1 MQVVKRQ
8 SFKPRRLAL
17 AMAQA
22 ALLALVCSPGQA
34 TVQLSGPY
42 WLDPGN
48 PAPIGP
54 GDVNLPGSLLYVGAG
69 GNGSFEVLAGS
80 QVSLAGLRVAAGGG
94 SGDVKIDGSGSR
106 LELHAG
112 GNDFRLEIGH
122 YGVGTLLVSNGGT
135 LDSTV
140 DLAACAQGWRNCGT
154 IISNTA
160 GSSGSLTVSGAGSQ
174 ALLAGWFNVGARY
187 AQPGFGTPGQD
198 SHGNV
203 QVLQGA
209 LLSTGSAS
217 IGASWTG
224 PSSTGTE
231 RSFANVVIDGVGT
244 RWNISGN
251 AFNDPQAHLH
261 IGAGVRST
269 ATLQLANGAQ
279 LNVVDGGFS
288 SIGEIGAE
296 GRMQM
301 NSGSMADFG
310 MAGALSVGNGGV
322 GVLELNDAQ
331 LHAGLLRVGDNG
343 SGKGTVLL
351 GQNARLTLDGVG
363 NGRLA
368 LGQNGVGLMEIRQGG
383 QLLADGS
390 SAACVNQWC
399 GNQIGNAAGSDGRL
413 LIDGAGSQASFV
425 GGLEV
430 AWINVA
436 RPPLEPWTFGQP
448 GGQTRGHITIDHGG
462 LLRTDR
468 LALAGGLPSPSGTG
482 GETAY
487 AYLTVQGAGS
497 RLELIG
503 GPTSHGNAVLSSGAR
518 AGNVSFVN
526 ILDGAQLL
534 LQSAPSA
541 DTTFALDWG
550 GGQSQVLVDGL
561 GSGLTLTGGAHSFL
575 GVAHGGGNS
584 QLTLSHGASLAM
596 SGDWR
601 GATIGGR
608 GGPAFDQ
615 LGQGTM
621 QVLSGAQWTGAQQIS
636 VGTQGAQGSLLLS
649 DAGSRL
655 ALSTVSGDPNSGRLE
670 IGPDGQGS
678 LAVSNGALVQANR
691 LQIGSGNLSGWG
703 TASISG
709 SQGGQAS
716 RVELSAVDFHRLGLE
731 QGQLTIS
738 NGGVLDATLDA
749 STCLTHWCGTFIANN
764 AGADARLTIT
774 GAGSRASFLDTFYVG
789 GSYVSAPPLGSYIA
803 GEPGGSTR
811 VDLRVLNGGR
821 LETESVRMGNSG
833 NGPAA
838 DGSERVSVNVL
849 LDGPGSVWHV
859 QGGAGT
865 KAQVAGFSTGLN
877 TGGAGAVQNVQVGI
891 TVRNGAQ
898 LQFSSDA
905 NSSNQ
910 LVLARDGGQSSMLV
924 TGAGSALSF
933 ADAGSSA
940 IWIGRNAG
948 MASLSVANGAQL
960 LGINLVQ
967 MGTQGGFGQFKLDGA
982 ATRAIFG
989 PEFASL
995 QVGRSGGVGSA
1006 SISNGAQLLMS
1017 SALQNYVVIGE
1028 GVDGSGRAAQGAL
1041 RLDGAGS
1048 LIDMHTVASPD
1059 YGINPLV
1066 LVGQNG
1072 FGSLSISN
1080 GAKLHMQ
1087 GDRVPNADEALF
1099 TWMTVGNGPSS
1110 AAAGTL
1116 QLSGLGSEIRQDGFN
1131 AGLAVGRYAN
1141 GSGSMTVSN
1150 GAQFIGT
1157 AVMVGRDGGRG
1168 TIKLDAASM
1177 QLGGQWLP
1185 GATNI
1190 AIGAGVAL
1198 GSGAGGTGSLSLDHG
1213 ASLVISNAGS
1223 EGAHLVLGGNF
1234 VQNQGSGLLDVAGGS
1249 SIALNAGPGAA
1260 MVVIGHDGQG
1270 LATFRGASQLQL
1282 GDGSLLIAR
1291 DAAGIGQLRLSEGS
1305 SAQAGYVGVG
1315 AWNGSDTGVATL
1327 IVNDGSVLT
1336 AQTIEVGGH
1345 GYVGGT
1351 GTLIGNVINRGVFS
1365 PGNSP
1370 GTLHIQGSFQ
1380 NQAGGRLVLEVQSD
1394 GHGGFVT
1401 DQLLFA
1407 NGASVSLDQLQLSF
1421 HFLGNTDPNAFQAS
1435 GLFGV
1440 NTFLQQ
1446 GGHGLD
1452 ASLFNQVSYTASAD
1466 AYQISN
1472 FSFNASTGAVFS
1484 AQPVPEPAT
1493 WAMLMMGM
1501 LVMGWRRRAMRGGR
1515 N

>member
-1 MQVVKRQ
+1 MDAVHFH
-8 SFKPRRLAL
+8 SFHRPRRLAL
-17 AMAQA
+17 AMAHA
-22 ALLALVCSPGQA
+22 ALLALACSPGQA
-34 TVQLSGPY
+34 GVQLTGPY
-42 WLDPGN
+42 WLDPAS
-48 PAPIGP
+48 PVPIGP
-54 GDVNLPGSLLYVGAG
+54 GDVNLPGSFLYVGAG
-69 GNGSFEVLAGS
+69 GNGSFEVLAGG

-94 SGDVKIDGSGSR
+94 NGDVKVDGSGSR

-112 GNDFRLEIGH
+112 GNDFRLEIGQ
-122 YGVGTLLVSNGGT
+122 YGAGTLLVSNGGT

-154 IISNTA
+154 IIGNTA
-160 GSSGSLTVSGAGSQ
+160 GSSGSLTVTGAGSQ
-174 ALLAGWFNVGARY
+174 ALLAGWFNVAARY
-187 AQPGFGTPGQD
+187 AQPGFGTPGAD
-198 SHGNV
+198 SHGAV
-203 QVLQGA
+203 QVLNGA

-217 IGASWTG
+217 VGASWTG
-224 PSSTGTE
+224 PSSTGSE
-231 RSFANVVIDGVGT
+231 RSFASVVLDGVGT

-251 AFNDPQAHLH
+251 AFNDPMAHLH
-261 IGAGVRST
+261 VGAGARAD
-269 ATLQLANGAQ
+269 ATLQISNGAR
-279 LNVVDGGFS
+279 LSVADGGYS
-288 SIGEIGAE
+288 SIGNTDAQGLMQLSSGASAE
-296 GRMQM
+296 F
-301 NSGSMADFG
+301 GS
-310 MAGALSVGNGGV
+310 AGSFSVGSGGK
-322 GVLELNDAQ
+322 GTLELDDASF
-331 LHAGLLRVGDNG
+331 HVGTLRIGDNG
-343 SGKGTVLL
+343 SGQGTVRL
-351 GQNARLTLDGVG
+351 GPNAVLSLDGAG
-363 NGRLA
+363 NGRLM
-368 LGQNGVGLMEIRQGG
+368 LGQDGVGVLEIRQGG
-383 QLLADGS
+383 QLRADGNA
-390 SAACVNQWC
+390 SACITQWC
-399 GNQIGNAAGSDGRL
+399 ASVIGNAAGSTGILRVDGV
-413 LIDGAGSQASFV
+413 GSLASFV

-436 RPPLEPWTFGQP
+436 RPPLEPWIFGQP
-448 GGQTRGHITIDHGG
+448 GGRTSGSILIDHGG
-462 LLRTDR
+462 LLRTDF
-468 LALAGGLPSPSGTG
+468 LGLTSGQVTPSGTG

-487 AYLTVQGAGS
+487 AQLTVQGAGS
-497 RLELIG
+497 RLEVIG
-503 GPTSHGNAVLSSGAR
+503 GPTRQGNALLYSGGRSGNHADIQVLG
-518 AGNVSFVN
+518 GGQV
-526 ILDGAQLL
+526 L
-534 LQSAPSA
+534 LQSDAQGRA
-541 DTTFALDWG
+541 DFTLDWG
-550 GGQSQVLVDGL
+550 GGASQVLID
-561 GSGLTLTGGAHSFL
+561 GSGSALTLAGGASSFL
-575 GVAHGGGNS
+575 GIAHGGGNS
-584 QLTLSHGASLAM
+584 MLTLSHGATLTM
-596 SGDWR
+596 SGGWR
-601 GATIGGR
+601 GATIGGK
-608 GGPAFDQ
+608 GGASFDQ
-615 LGQGTM
+615 LGTGSVQL
-621 QVLSGAQWTGAQQIS
+621 LSGAQWSGANWIS
-636 VGTQGAQGSLLLS
+636 VGTQGGQGALLVA
-649 DAGSRL
+649 DAGTRL
-655 ALSTVSGDPNSGRLE
+655 SLSPLAGDPNSGRVDV
-670 IGPDGQGS
+670 GTDGQGTLS
-678 LAVSNGALVQANR
+678 VANGALVQARR

-703 TASISG
+703 TASING
-709 SQGGQAS
+709 SPGGQAS
-716 RVELSAVDFHRLGLE
+716 RVELSAIDFHRLGLE

-738 NGGVLDATLDA
+738 NGGVLEATLDA

-764 AGADARLTIT
+764 AGADARFTIT

-789 GSYVSAPPLGSYIA
+789 GSYVSAPPLGSYVA

-865 KAQVAGFSTGLN
+865 KAQVAGFYTGLN
-877 TGGAGAVQNVQVGI
+877 TGGAGTVQNVQVGI

-898 LQFSSDA
+898 LQFSADA

-910 LVLARDGGQSSMLV
+910 LMLARDGGQASMLV

-933 ADAGSSA
+933 ADAVSSV
-940 IWIGRNAG
+940 IWVGRNAG
-948 MASLSVANGAQL
+948 MASLSFANGAQL
-960 LGINLVQ
+960 LGINQVQ
-967 MGTQGGFGQFKLDGA
+967 IGTQGGLGQFKLDGA
-982 ATRAIFG
+982 ATRAVYG
-989 PEFASL
+989 PEYASL

-1017 SALQNYVVIGE
+1017 SALQNYVVIGD

-1087 GDRVPNADEALF
+1087 GDRVPNAAETLF

-1116 QLSGLGSEIRQDGFN
+1116 QLSGAGSEIRQDGYN
-1131 AGLAVGRYAN
+1131 AALAVGRYAN

-1157 AVMVGRDGGRG
+1157 AVMAGRDGGRG

-1177 QLGGQWLP
+1177 QLSGQWLP

-1213 ASLVISNAGS
+1213 ASLLISNSGS

-1249 SIALNAGPGAA
+1249 SIVLNAGPGAA
-1260 MVVIGHDGQG
+1260 LVVIGHDGQG

-1327 IVNDGSVLT
+1327 IVNDSSVLS

-1407 NGASVSLDQLQLSF
+1407 DGANVSLDHLQLSF

-1452 ASLFNQVSYTASAD
+1452 AGLFKQVSYTASAD
-1466 AYQISN
+1466 AYQFSN

-1493 WAMLMMGM
+1493 WAMLMLGM
-1501 LVMGWRRRAMRGGR
+1501 LVMGWRRRAMRQA
-1515 N
+1515 